1 MELVERK
8 VLGATVVE
16 VHGKLI
22 GTPDNCDAMHKVLK
36 SLLDKGNNRI
46 VVDLSQT
53 PWANSQGIGMLI
65 GAFTSVSNVGGNLV
79 LAHVPDRINDVL
91 TVTKLNL
98 VFKTF
103 DNEEAAVKFLTG
115 KDPRR
120 ADEVA
125 EDQPPIG
132 T

>member
-1 MELVERK
+1 MELFERK
-8 VLGATVVE
+8 AVGADVVE
-16 VHGKLI
+16 VRGKLI
-22 GTPDNCDAMHKVLK
+22 GTPDNCAEMHKMFK
-36 SLLDKGNNRI
+36 SLLDKGKNKI

-79 LAHVPDRINDVL
+79 LANVPDRINDVL

-103 DNEEAAVKFLTG
+103 ETEDLAVKYLTG
-115 KDPRR
+115 KDARR
-120 ADEVA
+120 VEDAA
-125 EDQPPIG
+125 EEQPPTAI
-132 T
+132 

>member
-1 MELVERK
+1 M
-8 VLGATVVE
+8 VE

-120 ADEVA
+120 DDEAA

>member
-1 MELVERK
+1 M
-8 VLGATVVE
+8 E

-91 TVTKLNL
+91 AVTKLNL
-98 VFKTF
+98 VF
-103 DNEEAAVKFLTG
+103 
-115 KDPRR
+115 
-120 ADEVA
+120 
-125 EDQPPIG
+125 
-132 T
+132 

>member
-1 MELVERK
+1 MELVERN
-8 VLGATVVE
+8 VVGAAVVE

-22 GTPDNCDAMHKVLK
+22 GTPDNCDAMHKSLK
-36 SLLDKGNNRI
+36 SLLDKGKNKI
-46 VVDLSQT
+46 IVDLSQT

-103 DNEEAAVKFLTG
+103 DNEEAAVRYLTG

-120 ADEVA
+120 DDEVA

-132 T
+132 P